1 MKVVKKKKI
10 TVATSGPLRIKGG
23 IRGPI
28 DIPYMESVSTIAQ
41 MLMNKYKIYEHL
53 ADGTKIQLN
62 FQNYNTE
69 NSSDGKTVHNVVSEV
84 KNTKD
89 KKKLTFVNKIEE
101 SQKQQSKGLKKI
113 GMDVY
118 TTKSF

>member
-1 MKVVKKKKI
+1 MNVVKKKKI
-10 TVATSGPLRIKGG
+10 SIATSGPLRLKGG

-28 DIPYMESVSTIAQ
+28 DIPYMENVSMIAQ
-41 MLMNKYKIYEHL
+41 MLMHKYKVYEHL
-53 ADGTKIQLN
+53 ADGTKILLN

-69 NSSDGKTVHNVVSEV
+69 NTKEGKPVQKVVSEV

-101 SQKQQSKGLKKI
+101 AQKQQAKMAKVGLD
-113 GMDVY
+113 MY
-118 TTKSF
+118 NTKNF